1 MNLIEGLYYIC
12 YSIKKYNDLK
22 NQKKLPFK
30 VISIGNITVG
40 GTGKTPATI
49 TIAEEAKRRGFVPVI
64 LTRGYKGKIK
74 GPCFVSKG
82 EGPLMSEE
90 DAGDEPIIMAEKLK
104 GVPIVKGENRYD
116 AGILAIE
123 NLKSEIS
130 NLKSQILFILD
141 DGFQHWKLFRDK
153 DLLLIDGTNP
163 FGNKRLL
170 PIGPLREPLRAIGR
184 ADIVVITKTN
194 MLSSQSTVHG
204 QSTAPPTYPSPSR
217 AMARRGEG
225 KGGGDI
231 SQSMT
236 YGKSE
241 FRRLIKEIRKY
252 NKKAPVFFAEHRP
265 LQFLSASGEIFP
277 LEWAKGKRFF
287 VFSGIGNP
295 GSFKET
301 LLLAGINLKGFKSYR
316 DHYRYAPKDIE
327 KIVEHSKRSG
337 ADWIV
342 TTEKDIMRLK
352 ELSVPANLIALV
364 IEFSVGKEFYDEV
377 FRK

>member
-1 MNLIEGLYYIC
+1 MNLIEGLYYIG

-40 GTGKTPATI
+40 GTGKTPAAI
-49 TIAEEAKRRGFVPVI
+49 AIAEEAKRRGFVPVI

-82 EGPLMSEE
+82 EGPLLSEE

-153 DLLLIDGTNP
+153 DLMLIDGTNP

-170 PIGPLREPLRAIGR
+170 PVGPLREPLRAIGR

-204 QSTAPPTYPSPSR
+204 QSTASPTYPSPS
-217 AMARRGEG
+217 RGEG

-265 LQFLSASGEIFP
+265 LQFLSARGEIFP

>member
-1 MNLIEGLYYIC
+1 MNLIEGLYYIG

-40 GTGKTPATI
+40 GTGKTPAAI
-49 TIAEEAKRRGFVPVI
+49 AIAEEAKRRGFVPVI

-82 EGPLMSEE
+82 EGPLLSEE

-116 AGILAIE
+116 AGIFVIE

-130 NLKSQILFILD
+130 NLKSEILFILD
-141 DGFQHWKLFRDK
+141 DGFQHWKLFRDR
-153 DLLLIDGTNP
+153 DLLLIDSTNP

-204 QSTAPPTYPSPSR
+204 QSTASPTYPSPL
-217 AMARRGEG
+217 RGEG

-236 YGKSE
+236 HGKSE

-265 LQFLSASGEIFP
+265 LQFLSARGEIFP

>member
-1 MNLIEGLYYIC
+1 MNLIEGLYYIG

-49 TIAEEAKRRGFVPVI
+49 TIAEEAKRRGFAPII

-130 NLKSQILFILD
+130 DLKSEILFILD

-163 FGNKRLL
+163 FGNKKLL

-194 MLSSQSTVHG
+194 MLSSQSTGHG

-217 AMARRGEG
+217 GEG
-225 KGGGDI
+225 KGGGDR
-231 SQSMT
+231 SHSMT
-236 YGKSE
+236 HGKSE

-252 NKKAPVFFAEHRP
+252 NKKAPIFFAEHRP
-265 LQFLSASGEIFP
+265 LQFLSARGEIFP

-301 LLLAGINLKGFKSYR
+301 LLLSGINLKGFKSYR

-364 IEFSVGKEFYDEV
+364 IEFSVDAGFYDEV
-377 FRK
+377 FTK

>member
-1 MNLIEGLYYIC
+1 MNLIEGLYYIG

-40 GTGKTPATI
+40 GTGKPPATMA
-49 TIAEEAKRRGFVPVI
+49 IAEEAKRRGFVPVI

-82 EGPLMSEE
+82 EGPLLSEE

-130 NLKSQILFILD
+130 NLKSEILFILD

-170 PIGPLREPLRAIGR
+170 PVGPLREPLRAIGR
-184 ADIVVITKTN
+184 ADIVVITKTD
-194 MLSSQSTVHG
+194 MLSSQSMVHG
-204 QSTAPPTYPSPSR
+204 QSTPPPLPSPSR
-217 AMARRGEG
+217 GGG
-225 KGGGDI
+225 KGGADI
-231 SQSMT
+231 SPSMT
-236 YGKSE
+236 YGK
-241 FRRLIKEIRKY
+241 
-252 NKKAPVFFAEHRP
+252 
-265 LQFLSASGEIFP
+265 
-277 LEWAKGKRFF
+277 
-287 VFSGIGNP
+287 
-295 GSFKET
+295 
-301 LLLAGINLKGFKSYR
+301 
-316 DHYRYAPKDIE
+316 
-327 KIVEHSKRSG
+327 
-337 ADWIV
+337 
-342 TTEKDIMRLK
+342 
-352 ELSVPANLIALV
+352 
-364 IEFSVGKEFYDEV
+364 
-377 FRK
+377 

>member
-1 MNLIEGLYYIC
+1 MNLIEGLYYIG

-64 LTRGYKGKIK
+64 LTRGYKGKTK

-82 EGPLMSEE
+82 EGPLLSEE
-90 DAGDEPIIMAEKLK
+90 DAGDEPIIMAGKLK

-116 AGILAIE
+116 AGIFAIE

-170 PIGPLREPLRAIGR
+170 PVGPLREPLRAISR

-204 QSTAPPTYPSPSR
+204 QSTASPTYPSPL
-217 AMARRGEG
+217 RGEG

-236 YGKSE
+236 HGKSE

-252 NKKAPVFFAEHRP
+252 NKKAPVFSAEHRP
-265 LQFLSASGEIFP
+265 LQFLSARGEIFP

-377 FRK
+377 FTTQS

>member
-1 MNLIEGLYYIC
+1 MNLIEGLYYIG
-12 YSIKKYNDLK
+12 YAIKKYNDLK
-22 NQKKLPFK
+22 HQKKLPFK

-82 EGPLMSEE
+82 EGHLLSEE

-116 AGILAIE
+116 AGIFAIE

-130 NLKSQILFILD
+130 NLKSEILFILD

-153 DLLLIDGTNP
+153 DLLLIDSTNP

-170 PIGPLREPLRAIGR
+170 PIGPLREPLRAISR
-184 ADIVVITKTN
+184 ADIVAITKTSKVSN
-194 MLSSQSTVHG
+194 QYITHG
-204 QSTAPPTYPSPSR
+204 KP
-217 AMARRGEG
+217 
-225 KGGGDI
+225 
-231 SQSMT
+231 
-236 YGKSE
+236 E

-265 LQFLSASGEIFP
+265 LQFLSARGEIFP

-327 KIVEHSKRSG
+327 KIVAHSKRSG

-377 FRK
+377 FSK